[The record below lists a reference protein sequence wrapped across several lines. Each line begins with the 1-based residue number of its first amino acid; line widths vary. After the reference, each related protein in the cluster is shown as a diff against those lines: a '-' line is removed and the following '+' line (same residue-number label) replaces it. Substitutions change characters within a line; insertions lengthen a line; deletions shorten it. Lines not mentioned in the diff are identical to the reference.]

1 MRKNAKV
8 TCEGSLMRNFK
19 AAQVK
24 KSAHAKYLLLI
35 SLIQTWLM
43 RTKKNTQAKDQVPSL
58 GNEVN

>member
-1 MRKNAKV
+1 MKAPL
-8 TCEGSLMRNFK
+8 CGIK